1 MSILSIVVQN
11 DGRLKKKT
19 QKTNTYLDLSKKLRD
34 RQDQMTYLIPNV
46 ILDRNKFHL
55 VDQTIMVIPRRY

>member
-11 DGRLKKKT
+11 DGRLKKKN

-34 RQDQMTYLIPNV
+34 WQDQMTYLIPNV
-46 ILDRNKFHL
+46 ILDRNTIHL
-55 VDQTIMVIPRRY
+55 VQLTIMVIPRRC